1 MIEEAKKYELPDL
14 LVMRGDMV
22 RGDSIFRELPGS
34 RQEIMQIASLLETD
48 KWKVTSR
55 MGIEGTE
62 ESFFSMHGKSPQVLQ
77 IATHGFYYTPDRA
90 KDIDFLKGYSDAM
103 MLSGIVLSG
112 GNAAWLGKD
121 LPDGVLGGI
130 LTANN
135 IARLD
140 LNRTE
145 MVVLSACQSGQ
156 GKATSEGLYGL
167 QRAFK
172 KAGVGTMVMAL
183 WNVSDKVAT
192 EFMVTFYE
200 QLASKLWNK
209 RKAFE
214 NTKSIIR
221 NKYPEPYHWAAFVML
236 D

>member
-1 MIEEAKKYELPDL
+1 
-14 LVMRGDMV
+14 
-22 RGDSIFRELPGS
+22 
-34 RQEIMQIASLLETD
+34 
-48 KWKVTSR
+48 
-55 MGIEGTE
+55 
-62 ESFFSMHGKSPQVLQ
+62 MHGKAPQLLQ
-77 IATHGFYYTPDRA
+77 IATHGFYYTSERA
-90 KDIDFLKGYSDAM
+90 ANVDYLKGYSDAM

-112 GNAAWLGKD
+112 GNAAWRGKD

-140 LNRTE
+140 LSGTE

-192 EFMVTFYE
+192 EFMTTFYE
-200 QLASKLWNK
+200 QLASKQCKWNK
-209 RKAFE
+209 HQAFE
-214 NTKSIIR
+214 RTKSIIR
-221 NKYPEPYHWAAFVML
+221 EKYPDPFYWAAFVML

>member
-1 MIEEAKKYELPDL
+1 M
-14 LVMRGDMV
+14 G
-22 RGDSIFRELPGS
+22 
-34 RQEIMQIASLLETD
+34 MQ
-48 KWKVTSR
+48 
-55 MGIEGTE
+55 GTE
-62 ESFFSMHGKSPQVLQ
+62 ESFLSMHGKAPQLLQ
-77 IATHGFYYTPDRA
+77 IATHGFYYTPERA
-90 KDIDFLKGYSDAM
+90 ANVDYLKGYSDAM

-112 GNAAWLGKD
+112 GNAAWRGKE

-140 LNRTE
+140 LSGTE
-145 MVVLSACQSGQ
+145 MVVLSACQTGQ
-156 GKATSEGLYGL
+156 GKATPEGLYGL

-183 WNVSDKVAT
+183 WSVSDKVTT
-192 EFMVTFYE
+192 EFMTTFYE
-200 QLASKLWNK
+200 QLASKECKWNK

-221 NKYPEPYHWAAFVML
+221 EKYPDPFHWAAFVML